1 MEGPAPDPDL
11 GRVLGSAMHLL
22 SLVDD
27 LLDLARVEAG
37 HIELAPVDVDLRGLL
52 TEIADRMAPHGKLTT
67 SKFELRSPPAGIRF
81 RTDPVRLSQILQNL
95 IANADRHTT
104 EGHVTL
110 VAEVRG
116 EVLRCE
122 VTDTGVGI
130 APEWLEQVFEP
141 FARGPGGGRAGLG
154 LALVRHLAD
163 ALGGNAQLRSELGK
177 GTTVVVSLHA
187 LAPSSA

>member
-1 MEGPAPDPDL
+1 
-11 GRVLGSAMHLL
+11 
-22 SLVDD
+22 
-27 LLDLARVEAG
+27 
-37 HIELAPVDVDLRGLL
+37 
-52 TEIADRMAPHGKLTT
+52 MAPHGKLTT